1 MFEPP
6 TSVIAL
12 VLVVVMALDRVFDKF
27 PPTGSSLVVP
37 VLVGNEDEEVGVVG
51 LLVLERGGGSLTVE
65 EGGGEAVAVDEDAMV
80 AVKLRGNPV
89 PVTDVGGVLEAGV
102 FVEEDGRLLLGERVG
117 RLLLGELKEELV
129 AIDEL
134 TITEL
139 EVEKVEEVEEVEEGS
154 SGDDAEV
161 EDVMLRNKMG
171 KWRPTSNTN
180 TYDEKVVED
189 DVGLLLLLLLW
200 GSVGRVGVE
209 DDWAEDGGE
218 VDMGMVR
225 DGETS

>member
-89 PVTDVGGVLEAGV
+89 PVTDVAGVLEAGV

-189 DVGLLLLLLLW
+189 DVGLLLLLLW